1 MILQNNT
8 LVTKDKLVTYKITP
22 DVRVNNS
29 KNEIIT
35 STFAHLF
42 KPPMTRFSI
51 KDMSY
56 ALPNRVYF
64 TIVLENKDKQ
74 DEDNSKDKPIRKKSK
89 KQNVGFYLSFPQEFH
104 DLVMGKVSTC
114 WKNVGLDKVD
124 DNSFL
129 IAPIKDTVAGEMV
142 LKDYNFKS
150 ISTSTSNSSHLDSLF
165 QLMRSMNEQDKVII
179 NMAIEPIPRD
189 DWMYIVKG
197 ETEKEEN
204 GIPKFSAESMKD
216 FILKKGLDGLVQL
229 LDVYLEFKLI
239 PLNIVLGLI
248 DQSPDSVSIEPSKR
262 TPTRGKKGK
271 QNKEIPRPRDNF
283 EDRSYKSPSNR
294 SSGGSSMKKNSEVCK
309 CKITIL
315 SASSSKTRAYTNL
328 LSVSETF
335 KELNDDNEF
344 IMKEISERFL
354 RKRVIDIRRFNVAPD
369 NNCILSSKEIATL
382 LQLPKGEIQKEYHTE
397 AITDMEG
404 DISRELLQGKFPVA
418 ISSKRG
424 KEFVVYRS
432 QDKSVRCYPMI
443 MCGSANMGK
452 TTFLMRVAYQN
463 FLVGDSNLVIDTIQD
478 CKVAQACKEHI
489 PDNMRVDIDVM
500 ESNEDNIPSFS
511 FNEIS
516 NKITE
521 DMKPFKRLRL
531 ASKISTQVI
540 SLISNI
546 SSDTALSDAMIRY
559 LHSACVI
566 TFIKPLATIQDAIDV
581 LRIPEKRDVAIE
593 YAKTTHCF
601 DGDDSYFYNLEQLD
615 KYEKAKR
622 KVMNE
627 NGEEVEEAYLR
638 RVNNDTAI
646 VGINNRMTQLESDPY
661 FKKMLAQRPNPNEDF
676 LKFIDEGKT
685 INISIP
691 QNIEGFEQQSLRDV
705 VALYYFS
712 RIWLAVQSRVDND
725 NARPCHVL
733 LDELYTIPGTITLI
747 KNHVTEFRRHRLGL
761 VTSCHNFRQ
770 FGEGFEQIESANA
783 NFFLF
788 SSVEKKSFD
797 LLKERLQP
805 YTYDDVTA
813 LKPHHALILQGSATD
828 KTSVY
833 TGRLPNFMEDLSYI
847 TNPQPKQHPR
857 PPKPTSTR
865 TPSDTKP
872 RDKQQT
878 PTTPKP
884 PRRKLSKTKKD

>member
-418 ISSKRG
+418 VSSKRG
-424 KEFVVYRS
+424 KEFIVYRS

-622 KVMNE
+622 KVTNE

-872 RDKQQT
+872 RDKQ
-878 PTTPKP
+878 PTPKP
-884 PRRKLSKTKKD
+884 PRRKLDKTKKD

>member
-216 FILKKGLDGLVQL
+216 FIFKKGLDGLAQL

-239 PLNIVLGLI
+239 PLNIVLGLV
-248 DQSPDSVSIEPSKR
+248 DQSPDSVTIEPSKR
-262 TPTRGKKGK
+262 TPARGKKGK

-463 FLVGDSNLVIDTIQD
+463 FLMGDSNLVIDTIQD

-622 KVMNE
+622 KVTNE

-733 LDELYTIPGTITLI
+733 LDELYTIPGTVTLI

-828 KTSVY
+828 KTSIY

-872 RDKQQT
+872 RDKQPT

>member
-1 MILQNNT
+1 M
-8 LVTKDKLVTYKITP
+8 
-22 DVRVNNS
+22 RVNNS

-581 LRIPEKRDVAIE
+581 LRIPEKRDVAID

>member
-179 NMAIEPIPRD
+179 NMAIEPIPRE

-216 FILKKGLDGLVQL
+216 FIFKKGLDGLAQL
-229 LDVYLEFKLI
+229 LDIYLEFKLI
-239 PLNIVLGLI
+239 PLNIVLGLV

-262 TPTRGKKGK
+262 TPTKGRKGK
-271 QNKEIPRPRDNF
+271 QNKEIPRSRDNF

-516 NKITE
+516 NRITE

-566 TFIKPLATIQDAIDV
+566 TFIKPLATIQDAVDV

-622 KVMNE
+622 KITNE

-828 KTSVY
+828 KTSIY

-857 PPKPTSTR
+857 PHKPTSTR
-865 TPSDTKP
+865 TPSDTKT
-872 RDKQQT
+872 RDKQPT

>member
-42 KPPMTRFSI
+42 KPPMARFSI

-566 TFIKPLATIQDAIDV
+566 TFIKPLATIQDAVDV

>member
-179 NMAIEPIPRD
+179 NMAIEPIPRE
-189 DWMYIVKG
+189 DWVYIVKG

-216 FILKKGLDGLVQL
+216 FIFKKGLDGLAQL
-229 LDVYLEFKLI
+229 LDIYLEFKLI

-262 TPTRGKKGK
+262 TPTKGRKGK

-404 DISRELLQGKFPVA
+404 DISRELLQGKFPIA

-566 TFIKPLATIQDAIDV
+566 TFIKPLATIQDAVDV

-622 KVMNE
+622 KVTNE

-828 KTSVY
+828 KPSVY
-833 TGRLPNFMEDLSYI
+833 TGRLPNFLEDLSYI
-847 TNPQPKQHPR
+847 TNPQPKQRIR

-872 RDKQQT
+872 RNKQPT

-884 PRRKLSKTKKD
+884 PRRKLGKTKKD

>member
-74 DEDNSKDKPIRKKSK
+74 DEDDSKDKPIRKKSK

-216 FILKKGLDGLVQL
+216 FIFKKGLDGLAQL

-239 PLNIVLGLI
+239 PLNIVLGLV
-248 DQSPDSVSIEPSKR
+248 DQSPDSVTIEPSKR
-262 TPTRGKKGK
+262 TPTKGKKGK

-516 NKITE
+516 NRITE

-566 TFIKPLATIQDAIDV
+566 TFIKPLATIQDAVDV

-622 KVMNE
+622 KVTNE

-828 KTSVY
+828 KTSIY

-865 TPSDTKP
+865 TPSDTKT
-872 RDKQQT
+872 RDKQPT

>member
-216 FILKKGLDGLVQL
+216 FIFKKGLDGLAQL
-229 LDVYLEFKLI
+229 LDIYLEFKLI
-239 PLNIVLGLI
+239 PLNIVLGLV
-248 DQSPDSVSIEPSKR
+248 DQSPDSVTIEPSKR
-262 TPTRGKKGK
+262 TPTKGKKGK

-516 NKITE
+516 NRITE

-566 TFIKPLATIQDAIDV
+566 TFIKPLATIQDAVDV

-622 KVMNE
+622 KVTNE

-872 RDKQQT
+872 RDKQPT

>member
-216 FILKKGLDGLVQL
+216 FIFKKGLDGLAQL

-239 PLNIVLGLI
+239 PLNIVLGLV
-248 DQSPDSVSIEPSKR
+248 DQSPDSVTIEPSKR
-262 TPTRGKKGK
+262 TPTKGKKGK

-516 NKITE
+516 NRITE

-566 TFIKPLATIQDAIDV
+566 TFIKPLATIQDAVDV

-622 KVMNE
+622 KVTNE

-805 YTYDDVTA
+805 YTYNDVTA

-872 RDKQQT
+872 RDKQPT

>member
-216 FILKKGLDGLVQL
+216 FIFKKGLDGLAQL
-229 LDVYLEFKLI
+229 LDIYLEFKLI
-239 PLNIVLGLI
+239 PLNIVLGLV

-262 TPTRGKKGK
+262 TPTKGRKGK

-566 TFIKPLATIQDAIDV
+566 TFIKPLATIQDAVDV

>member
-397 AITDMEG
+397 VITDMEG

-566 TFIKPLATIQDAIDV
+566 TFIKPLATIQDAVDV

>member
-1 MILQNNT
+1 
-8 LVTKDKLVTYKITP
+8 
-22 DVRVNNS
+22 
-29 KNEIIT
+29 
-35 STFAHLF
+35 
-42 KPPMTRFSI
+42 
-51 KDMSY
+51 
-56 ALPNRVYF
+56 
-64 TIVLENKDKQ
+64 
-74 DEDNSKDKPIRKKSK
+74 
-89 KQNVGFYLSFPQEFH
+89 
-104 DLVMGKVSTC
+104 
-114 WKNVGLDKVD
+114 
-124 DNSFL
+124 
-129 IAPIKDTVAGEMV
+129 
-142 LKDYNFKS
+142 
-150 ISTSTSNSSHLDSLF
+150 
-165 QLMRSMNEQDKVII
+165 
-179 NMAIEPIPRD
+179 
-189 DWMYIVKG
+189 
-197 ETEKEEN
+197 
-204 GIPKFSAESMKD
+204 
-216 FILKKGLDGLVQL
+216 
-229 LDVYLEFKLI
+229 
-239 PLNIVLGLI
+239 
-248 DQSPDSVSIEPSKR
+248 
-262 TPTRGKKGK
+262 
-271 QNKEIPRPRDNF
+271 
-283 EDRSYKSPSNR
+283 
-294 SSGGSSMKKNSEVCK
+294 
-309 CKITIL
+309 
-315 SASSSKTRAYTNL
+315 
-328 LSVSETF
+328 
-335 KELNDDNEF
+335 
-344 IMKEISERFL
+344 
-354 RKRVIDIRRFNVAPD
+354 
-369 NNCILSSKEIATL
+369 
-382 LQLPKGEIQKEYHTE
+382 
-397 AITDMEG
+397 MEG

-566 TFIKPLATIQDAIDV
+566 TFIKPLATIQDAVDV

-622 KVMNE
+622 KVTNE

-805 YTYDDVTA
+805 YTYDDITA

-857 PPKPTSTR
+857 PPKPTSAR

-872 RDKQQT
+872 RDKQPT

>member
-104 DLVMGKVSTC
+104 ELVMGKVSTC

-216 FILKKGLDGLVQL
+216 FIFKKGLDGLAQL
-229 LDVYLEFKLI
+229 LDIYLEFKLI
-239 PLNIVLGLI
+239 PLNIVLGLV
-248 DQSPDSVSIEPSKR
+248 DQSPDSVTIEPSKR
-262 TPTRGKKGK
+262 TPARGKKGK

-294 SSGGSSMKKNSEVCK
+294 SGGGSSMKKNSEVCK

-344 IMKEISERFL
+344 TMKEISERFL

-397 AITDMEG
+397 AITDIEG

-516 NKITE
+516 NRITE

-566 TFIKPLATIQDAIDV
+566 TFIKPLATIQDAVDV

-622 KVMNE
+622 KVTNE

-872 RDKQQT
+872 RDKQPT

>member
-216 FILKKGLDGLVQL
+216 FIFKKGLDGLAQL
-229 LDVYLEFKLI
+229 LDIYLEFKLI
-239 PLNIVLGLI
+239 PLNIVLGLV

-262 TPTRGKKGK
+262 TPTKGKKGK

-516 NKITE
+516 NRITE

-566 TFIKPLATIQDAIDV
+566 TFIKPLATIQDAVDV

-622 KVMNE
+622 KVTNE

-872 RDKQQT
+872 RDKQPT

>member
-424 KEFVVYRS
+424 KEFVGYRS

-566 TFIKPLATIQDAIDV
+566 TFIKPLATIQDAVDV

-884 PRRKLSKTKKD
+884 PRRKLDKTKKD

>member
-216 FILKKGLDGLVQL
+216 FIFKKGLDGLAQL
-229 LDVYLEFKLI
+229 LDIYLEFKLI
-239 PLNIVLGLI
+239 PLNIVLGLV
-248 DQSPDSVSIEPSKR
+248 DQSPDSVTIEPSKR
-262 TPTRGKKGK
+262 TPARGKKGK

-294 SSGGSSMKKNSEVCK
+294 SGGGSSMKKNSEVCK

-344 IMKEISERFL
+344 TMKEISERFL

-397 AITDMEG
+397 AITDIEG

-516 NKITE
+516 NRITE

-566 TFIKPLATIQDAIDV
+566 TFIKPLATIQDAVDV

-622 KVMNE
+622 KVTNE

-872 RDKQQT
+872 RDKQPT

>member
-216 FILKKGLDGLVQL
+216 FIFKKGLDGLAQL
-229 LDVYLEFKLI
+229 LDIYLEFKLI
-239 PLNIVLGLI
+239 PLNIVLGLV
-248 DQSPDSVSIEPSKR
+248 DQSPDSVTIEPSKR
-262 TPTRGKKGK
+262 TPTKGKKGK

-516 NKITE
+516 NRITE

-566 TFIKPLATIQDAIDV
+566 TFIKPLATIQDAVDV

-622 KVMNE
+622 KVTNE

-805 YTYDDVTA
+805 YTYNDVTA

-872 RDKQQT
+872 RDKQPT

>member
-216 FILKKGLDGLVQL
+216 FIFKKGLDGLAQL
-229 LDVYLEFKLI
+229 LDIYLEFKLI
-239 PLNIVLGLI
+239 PLNIVLGLV
-248 DQSPDSVSIEPSKR
+248 DQSPDSVTIEPSKR
-262 TPTRGKKGK
+262 TPTKGKKGK

-315 SASSSKTRAYTNL
+315 SASSNKTRAYTNL

-516 NKITE
+516 NRITE

-566 TFIKPLATIQDAIDV
+566 TFIKPLATIQDAVDV

-622 KVMNE
+622 KVTNE

-872 RDKQQT
+872 RDKQPT
-878 PTTPKP
+878 PATPKP

>member
-622 KVMNE
+622 KVTNE

-872 RDKQQT
+872 RDKQ
-878 PTTPKP
+878 PTPKP
-884 PRRKLSKTKKD
+884 PRRKLDKTKKD

>member
-216 FILKKGLDGLVQL
+216 FIFKKGLDGLAQL

-239 PLNIVLGLI
+239 PLNIVLGLV
-248 DQSPDSVSIEPSKR
+248 DQSPDSVTIEPSKR

-397 AITDMEG
+397 AITDIEG

-516 NKITE
+516 NRITE

-566 TFIKPLATIQDAIDV
+566 TFIKPLATIQDAVDV

-622 KVMNE
+622 KVTNE

-872 RDKQQT
+872 RDKQPT

>member
-216 FILKKGLDGLVQL
+216 FIFKKGLDGLAQL

-239 PLNIVLGLI
+239 PLNIVLGLV
-248 DQSPDSVSIEPSKR
+248 DQSPDSVTIEPSKR

-516 NKITE
+516 NRITE

-566 TFIKPLATIQDAIDV
+566 TFIKPLATIQDAVDV

-622 KVMNE
+622 KVTNE

-828 KTSVY
+828 KTSIY

-872 RDKQQT
+872 RDKQPT

>member
-581 LRIPEKRDVAIE
+581 LRIPEKRDVAID

>member
-179 NMAIEPIPRD
+179 NMAIEPIPRE

-216 FILKKGLDGLVQL
+216 FIFKKGLDGLAQL
-229 LDVYLEFKLI
+229 LDIYLEFKLI
-239 PLNIVLGLI
+239 PLNIVLGLV

-262 TPTRGKKGK
+262 TPTKGKKGK

-566 TFIKPLATIQDAIDV
+566 TFIKPLATIQDAVDV

-622 KVMNE
+622 KVTNE

-865 TPSDTKP
+865 IPSDTKP
-872 RDKQQT
+872 RDKQPT